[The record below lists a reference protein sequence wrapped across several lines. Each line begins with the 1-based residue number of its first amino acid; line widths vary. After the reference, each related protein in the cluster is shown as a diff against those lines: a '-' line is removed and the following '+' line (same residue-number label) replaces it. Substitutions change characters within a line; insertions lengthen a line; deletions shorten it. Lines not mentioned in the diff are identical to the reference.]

1 MHSPGLTPPRF
12 EHHHSGLGVSVARPR
27 LSWQFKQ
34 TPSTTQSWIQ
44 TAYDVE
50 VRFESNLDNPTV
62 HHIESSDSVL
72 VPWPA
77 RELVSRE
84 SAHVRVRVYGRASG
98 QSLETPLDPSE
109 WSDVSR
115 VETAL
120 LHPASDFKAS
130 FIAPSDQDS
139 TPNGSL
145 RPMRFRKNFSLP
157 SINPEVS
164 LPSTLRARLYITA
177 LGVYR
182 VWINGHL
189 ASDEFMAPGWTTYK
203 HRLAYRVLDVSNLL
217 VPEGANVI
225 CAEVAEGWY
234 AGRLGFGGGERN
246 RYGDNIALFA
256 QLEVSGV
263 SEEPFTLLTDDT
275 WSAIPS
281 AIVSSEIYD
290 GEILDCGAEI
300 DDWNT
305 ASADW
310 PEDRTVRTRIIEH
323 PGCRMVSPDAPPVR
337 VTETRAC
344 QIVFKSQS
352 GKTVLDFGQNLV
364 GKVMIPNL
372 QLGAGQTLTLHHAEV
387 MENGE
392 LGTRPLRIAKC
403 RDQILGPTKKALV
416 DWSPSYS
423 FHGFRYVQVDGW
435 PSGEPSPKD
444 FYALVTHTDM
454 KRRGHFE
461 CSNPAVNQLYQNVV
475 WSMRGNFLSI
485 PTDCPQRDER
495 LGWTGD
501 LQVFCRTA
509 TFLYD
514 TIGMLGG
521 WLEDVSAE
529 QLQPE
534 AGGVVPLVVPEAMP
548 KNWTGKVNSQA
559 IWGDVAVLAPSDLF
573 DFCGD
578 KGLLERQ
585 FESMQVWLDQGVV
598 RAEDGLWHPH
608 KFQLGDWLDPNAPPD
623 DPAQAST
630 DNVLVANAYLVHVT
644 LVFSRLCKSLG
655 RHDLAITY
663 AEQGQR
669 LKKLFQDRYI
679 TPDGNLASLS
689 QTGISLAIL
698 FDLYRDDAAGKTL
711 AVDTLERLVRK
722 ARCRISTGF
731 AGTPAITHALTQIG
745 QPQLAYG
752 MLLQSSCPG
761 WLYPVIQHNAT
772 TIWERWN
779 SMLPDG
785 QINPGEMTSFNHY
798 ALGAIADWLHTSVA
812 GISPEEPG
820 WKIIRVRPVPGGN
833 LTSAKASFDG
843 PYGLVACEW
852 SLVETRFRLK
862 LTVPPNSSAVVTLPS
877 ELDLASS
884 AKDETSRTV
893 GSGFYEFECEYI
905 ADKWPPR
912 PIGHDF
918 GADGSVPLPLAD

>member
-1 MHSPGLTPPRF
+1 
-12 EHHHSGLGVSVARPR
+12 
-27 LSWQFKQ
+27 
-34 TPSTTQSWIQ
+34 
-44 TAYDVE
+44 
-50 VRFESNLDNPTV
+50 
-62 HHIESSDSVL
+62 
-72 VPWPA
+72 
-77 RELVSRE
+77 
-84 SAHVRVRVYGRASG
+84 
-98 QSLETPLDPSE
+98 
-109 WSDVSR
+109 
-115 VETAL
+115 
-120 LHPASDFKAS
+120 
-130 FIAPSDQDS
+130 
-139 TPNGSL
+139 
-145 RPMRFRKNFSLP
+145 MRFRKHFSLP
-157 SINPEVS
+157 GINSEAG

-189 ASDEFMAPGWTTYK
+189 ASDEFMAPGWTSYK
-203 HRLAYRVLDVSNLL
+203 HRLAYRVLDVTSLL
-217 VPEGANVI
+217 VPHGANVI

-246 RYGDNIALFA
+246 RYGHDIALFA

-263 SEEPFTLLTDDT
+263 SEERFTLLTDDT
-275 WSAIPS
+275 WSATPS

-300 DDWNT
+300 DDWNKV
-305 ASADW
+305 SAEW
-310 PEDRTVRTRIIEH
+310 PEDRTLRTRTIEH
-323 PGCRMVSPDAPPVR
+323 PGCSMVSPDAPPVR
-337 VTETRAC
+337 VTEAKPCET
-344 QIVFKSQS
+344 VFKSRS

-364 GKVMIPNL
+364 GKVMVPIL
-372 QLGAGQTLTLHHAEV
+372 QLGVGQTLTLHHAEV

-392 LGTRPLRIAKC
+392 LGTRPLRVAKC
-403 RDQILGPTKKALV
+403 RDQVRGPTDKALI

-454 KRRGHFE
+454 KRRGYFE

-501 LQVFCRTA
+501 LQVFCKTA

-514 TIGMLGG
+514 TISMLGG

-585 FESMQVWLDQGVV
+585 FESMQAWLDQGVV

-644 LVFSRLCKSLG
+644 LVFSRLCKVLG
-655 RHDLAITY
+655 KNDLATTY
-663 AEQGQR
+663 AEQGRR
-669 LKKLFQDRYI
+669 LKQLFQDRYI

-731 AGTPAITHALTQIG
+731 AGTPAITHALTRSG

-752 MLLQSSCPG
+752 MLLQTSCPG
-761 WLYPVIQHNAT
+761 WLYPVVQHNAT

-820 WKIIRVRPVPGGN
+820 WKTIRVRPVPGGN

-843 PYGLVACEW
+843 PHGLVACEW
-852 SLVETRFRLK
+852 TLIKPRFKLK
-862 LTVPPNSSAVVTLPS
+862 LTVPPNCSAIVTLPS
-877 ELDLASS
+877 QLNSASS
-884 AKDETSRTV
+884 ARDETSRTV
-893 GSGFYEFECEYI
+893 GSGLHEFECEYV
-905 ADKWPPR
+905 ADEWPPR